1 MMNFLIEQV
10 EWTHDSWSLPSLH
23 FNISHTSS
31 LIACG
36 VTTGVPVL
44 SWSFCYLR
52 TVLFSNF
59 SYVCVKDHRL
69 LVKHVAFML
78 QIGIDVEEKQR
89 KMRNNI
95 LSFAR
100 RYFSLSEVEFLQ
112 SFSDPEKQRREF
124 IKLWT
129 LKVSEFILLVLTLGN
144 YVLSECF
151 SLEAKF
157 AKVCDVNRYI

>member
-1 MMNFLIEQV
+1 
-10 EWTHDSWSLPSLH
+10 
-23 FNISHTSS
+23 
-31 LIACG
+31 
-36 VTTGVPVL
+36 
-44 SWSFCYLR
+44 
-52 TVLFSNF
+52 
-59 SYVCVKDHRL
+59 
-69 LVKHVAFML
+69 ML

-100 RYFSLSEVEFLQ
+100 RYFTLSEVEFLQ

-144 YVLSECF
+144 YV
-151 SLEAKF
+151 
-157 AKVCDVNRYI
+157 